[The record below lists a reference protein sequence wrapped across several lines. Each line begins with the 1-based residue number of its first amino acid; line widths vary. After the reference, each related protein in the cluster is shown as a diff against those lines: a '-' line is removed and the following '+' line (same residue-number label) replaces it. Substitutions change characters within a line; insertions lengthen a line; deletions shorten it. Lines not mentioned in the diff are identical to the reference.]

1 MANIVGSDFT
11 NTKIVPILMDLS
23 KDDNAEVRLNVINKM
38 KNVYDVVQ
46 ADLLTPVFLKQLDTL
61 SKDSQWRVRM
71 ATIELVGDISVCVSK
86 DTYFAKLHDIFIQ
99 FMTNSAAAVRDM
111 GIQKVPLL
119 MQKFGYQFAKEYLM
133 KEAEKV
139 YNQEKC
145 PFHFRI
151 SCLRT
156 IGAIWVG
163 RDKEGNRF
171 QTQALNGDETQTLVK
186 QCMPLWQK
194 AFRDNVANV
203 KFV

>member
-1 MANIVGSDFT
+1 
-11 NTKIVPILMDLS
+11 
-23 KDDNAEVRLNVINKM
+23 
-38 KNVYDVVQ
+38 
-46 ADLLTPVFLKQLDTL
+46 
-61 SKDSQWRVRM
+61 
-71 ATIELVGDISVCVSK
+71 
-86 DTYFAKLHDIFIQ
+86 
-99 FMTNSAAAVRDM
+99 MTNSAAAVRDM

-139 YNQEKC
+139 YNQDKC

-163 RDKEGNRF
+163 RDKDGNRF
-171 QTQALNGDETQTLVK
+171 QTQALNGDETQTLIK

-194 AFRDNVANV
+194 AFRDSVANV
-203 KFV
+203 KFVMCKIALDLKNCQGIDWKYFQGELNEIKDDADRDVCFYANMAM